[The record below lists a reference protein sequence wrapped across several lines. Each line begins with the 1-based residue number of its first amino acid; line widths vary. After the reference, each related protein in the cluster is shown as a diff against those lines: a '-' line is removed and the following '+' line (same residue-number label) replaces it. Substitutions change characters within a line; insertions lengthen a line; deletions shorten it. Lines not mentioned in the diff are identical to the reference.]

1 MGLFKS
7 SYLFLGDEAQGDPE
21 GLIHWNTFCKV
32 SLWKQF
38 KQKQESYF
46 RFLYPASIL
55 FVPLLSPHDL
65 LLKQNLVRPWNSPI
79 PQKTAVLSEL
89 ETNWI
94 CYIIFILKGSAINSH
109 IIIDEAMPWQCF
121 S

>member
-7 SYLFLGDEAQGDPE
+7 LHLFLGHEAQGDPE

-32 SLWKQF
+32 SLRKQF
-38 KQKQESYF
+38 KQKQERYF

-55 FVPLLSPHDL
+55 FVPLVSPHDL
-65 LLKQNLVRPWNSPI
+65 LLKQNLVRI
-79 PQKTAVLSEL
+79 AGYHKEQL
-89 ETNWI
+89 
-94 CYIIFILKGSAINSH
+94 CYHNLKLTEYMLYHFYFKWKCNKYCHIN
-109 IIIDEAMPWQCF
+109 IDETMPCQCF